1 MSPAFD
7 SSQAGSNQRAFSD
20 NSLVQKPAMQ
30 IFDNEPVKEPQF
42 KRVRS
47 KSISGSQERRQ
58 KLGRLN
64 RYTPNLKHRGS
75 VSLASDLDSIEEEN
89 SSKSVSISNKFSRK
103 FALRE
108 I

>member
-1 MSPAFD
+1 VSPAFD

-20 NSLVQKPAMQ
+20 NNLAQNPDMQ
-30 IFDNEPVKEPQF
+30 MFDSEPLEEPQF

-47 KSISGSQERRQ
+47 NSISGTQEGRQ

-89 SSKSVSISNKFSRK
+89 SSKSVSVSNKFSKK
-103 FALRE
+103 FALQE